1 MNDVSSRPRNLS
13 WATMIIGLLLSFIG
27 TYIMNAANCSAM
39 VPGVIAAWT
48 TVLLGILALARTHF
62 SLRQTSEEHAAREYQ
77 RTHGNNE
84 LFDDAD
90 EAVRMAA
97 RANTQFVKYFVPF
110 ITVASGLLMLLIGL
124 SIWVRWGRMEAFAV
138 ALRPLPLAILAVCCC
153 IGTLIAGS
161 FFVGASRNAGC
172 RWLRPPGAWLFLTG
186 FLYLLSG
193 VALFLEY
200 FQKALLTIDITMAR
214 VGMVVILI
222 LAAELL
228 LSFVVEFYRPRMP
241 GEEERPLPESRFL
254 ALFTEPGGVARNV
267 ASSLDYQFGFQV
279 SEAWFYRFLE
289 RTVVPLFVVML
300 LAFWLQTCLVVVE
313 IEYNGIREVFGKVTT
328 QKPLTP
334 GLYFKLPSPFE
345 RISTFPVEHVQEIT
359 IGGHHEFKD
368 EEHDKKESYDEQII
382 LWDIK
387 EQHGDESNFIVADD
401 PEEAP
406 RENSRERKSEQL
418 LSMGVISAHIP
429 LYFKVRNLYDYAY
442 RHENAVKTLKNV
454 ATRELIRYL
463 AGASF
468 SGILGDKRHEAG
480 TLLNQRIQEASDAA
494 NLGVEVV
501 FVSLAGLHPP
511 AGVGGTFDHV
521 VASREMQY
529 AEILRA
535 QTYASTLEP
544 QTESIAITMTDFAE
558 GYKLE
563 RNRVAEAEG
572 ERFLSQLK
580 GYQASP
586 QLYVLSTYLD
596 VLLNEGRHTRKYIL
610 TGGMNQEVLIL
621 NLEKKLKSSLLDL
634 NLGNFQNP

>member
-1 MNDVSSRPRNLS
+1 MNDVSTRPRNLS
-13 WATMIIGLLLSFIG
+13 WAIIIIGLLLSFIG
-27 TYIMNAANCSAM
+27 TYILNSANCSAM
-39 VPGVIAAWT
+39 VPGVMAAWA
-48 TVLLGILALARTHF
+48 TVLLGVLALARTHF
-62 SLRQTSEEHAAREYQ
+62 SFRQAAEERAAREYQ
-77 RTHGNNE
+77 RTHGNTE

-90 EAVRMAA
+90 EAVRMAT
-97 RANTQFVKYFVPF
+97 RANIQFVKYFVPF
-110 ITVASGLLMLLIGL
+110 FTVAIGLLMLFIGL
-124 SIWVRWGRMEAFAV
+124 SIWTRWGRMEAFAV
-138 ALRPLPLAILAVCCC
+138 APGPLPLAILAVCCC

-161 FFVGASRNAGC
+161 FFVGASRNSGC
-172 RWLRPPGAWLFLTG
+172 RWLRPSGAWLFLTG

-193 VALFLEY
+193 IALFLEY

-267 ASSLDYQFGFQV
+267 AASLDYQFGFQV

-313 IEYNGIREVFGKVTT
+313 IEYNGIREVFGKVVA
-328 QKPLTP
+328 QEPLTP
-334 GLYFKLPSPFE
+334 GLYFKWPSPFE
-345 RISTFPVEHVQEIT
+345 RIYTFPVEHVQGIT
-359 IGGHHEFKD
+359 IGGQHEFKGQ
-368 EEHDKKESYDEQII
+368 KKEESFDEQVI

-387 EQHGDESNFIVADD
+387 KQHGEESNFIVADD
-401 PEEAP
+401 DHDHDSAGETI
-406 RENSRERKSEQL
+406 RDRRSEQL

-429 LYFKVRNLYDYAY
+429 LYFKVCNLYDYAY

-463 AGASF
+463 SGANF

-480 TLLNQRIQEASDAA
+480 TMLNQRIQEASNAA
-494 NLGVEVV
+494 NLGIEVV

-511 AGVGGTFDHV
+511 AGVGASFDNV
-521 VASREMQY
+521 VASREMQF
-529 AEILRA
+529 AEILRS

-544 QTESIAITMTDFAE
+544 QTESIAITLTDSAE
-558 GYKLE
+558 AYKLE

-580 GYQASP
+580 GYEAAP
-586 QLYVLSTYLD
+586 ELYALSTYLD
-596 VLLNEGRHTRKYIL
+596 VLINEGRHARKYIL
-610 TGGMNQEVLIL
+610 TGGMSQEVLIL
-621 NLEKKLKSSLLDL
+621 NLEKKLRSSLLDL